1 LSEDPQY
8 YIIHSQYDTIEKINK
23 NTHLSIGRN
32 VKRIKVFI
40 ADDHRDFRKVVHE
53 FLDWMPNVSVVS
65 DAINYEE
72 TVEKVER
79 LFPDVILMDI
89 AMRLMNGIE
98 AKQVIKQRR
107 PGTKVLIAAT
117 HDDLLYH
124 KQALEGW
131 AVGCFLKGS

>member
-1 LSEDPQY
+1 MG
-8 YIIHSQYDTIEKINK
+8 K
-23 NTHLSIGRN
+23 NM
-32 VKRIKVFI
+32 KRIKVFI
-40 ADDHRDFRKVVHE
+40 ADGHRDFRKVIHE

-65 DAINYEE
+65 DAINDEE

-79 LFPDVILMDI
+79 LFPDVVLMDI
-89 AMRLMNGIE
+89 VMPLMNGIE
-98 AKQVIKQRR
+98 AIQVIKQRR
-107 PGTKVLIAAT
+107 LGTKVLIAAT